1 METWLILGF
10 FLYAV
15 AALSDQRKSDSSSHI
30 RCRMTATRDAEAN
43 AEAVQRPS
51 MRFVPIKSEAQ
62 LDLQTIHRAR
72 QRLVSW
78 RTALI
83 N

>member
-1 METWLILGF
+1 
-10 FLYAV
+10 
-15 AALSDQRKSDSSSHI
+15 
-30 RCRMTATRDAEAN
+30 MTATRDAEAN